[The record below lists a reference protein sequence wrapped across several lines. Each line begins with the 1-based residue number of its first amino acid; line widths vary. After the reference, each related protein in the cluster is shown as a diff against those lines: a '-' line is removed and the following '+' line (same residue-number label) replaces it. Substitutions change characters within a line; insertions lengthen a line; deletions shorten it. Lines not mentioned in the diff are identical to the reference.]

1 MAKSGKIQVGV
12 NEKLCK
18 NALKSASDSMT
29 KIAKYIGKTGDNSS
43 STIIGCVE
51 RLNEGFR
58 DTKEVADLYKRFNSS
73 LSDLFYK
80 VNEIDEAFDKIDK
93 VV

>member
-1 MAKSGKIQVGV
+1 MGAKTRKVVDV
-12 NEKLCK
+12 NEKK
-18 NALKSASDSMT
+18 AKKALSSASDSMA

-43 STIIGCVE
+43 STVIGCVE

-58 DTKEVADLYKRFNSS
+58 DTKEVADLYNKFNAK
-73 LSDLFYK
+73 LSDLFYQL
-80 VNEIDEAFDKIDK
+80 NDIDETFQTIDK